1 MGQRKTPQSLAGVVY
16 SSGRARLL
24 DLGFLEFDVLAN
36 DRIVLLECQLFSLGT
51 GVLLGHVE
59 KAGVGRRDE
68 LDLDG
73 GGLGH
78 FGSPSQ
84 TERRRIG
91 SAGIWA
97 QPTDLRPVVKRN
109 ATS

>member
-1 MGQRKTPQSLAGVVY
+1 
-16 SSGRARLL
+16 
-24 DLGFLEFDVLAN
+24 
-36 DRIVLLECQLFSLGT
+36 
-51 GVLLGHVE
+51 
-59 KAGVGRRDE
+59 VGRRDE

-91 SAGIWA
+91 SARIWA

-109 ATS
+109 ATASEARMNTPVELLHKLQVKSGARLWLINVPRAIAEELSAGAEVEIVHESDAYDGVIA